1 MTTLQKVVNIF
12 NDNQILYF
20 YDDNNK
26 ILGNSMV
33 KTVRE
38 GNSPVVKNLNT
49 PVSRIEF
56 ESDKICVYL
65 SQIPVPQDE
74 KEYYFRVTLVADGY
88 STGYFKMTP
97 EQARFVNRVADQRN
111 WVLSELDY
119 YSGCFNVDLEDY
131 KTVEEVE
138 N

>member
-1 MTTLQKVVNIF
+1 MKTVQNVVNMF

-20 YDDNNK
+20 YDDNTR

-38 GNSPVVKNLNT
+38 GNSPAVKNLKT
-49 PVSRIEF
+49 PVSRINF
-56 ESDKICVYL
+56 DNDKICVYL
-65 SQIPVPQDE
+65 SEIPVPQDG
-74 KEYYFRVTLVADGY
+74 KEYYFRVVQAAEGY
-88 STGYFKMTP
+88 STGYVKMTP
-97 EQARFVNRVADQRN
+97 EQARFVNMVVDQRN
-111 WVLSELDY
+111 WVLSELDF

>member
-1 MTTLQKVVNIF
+1 MTTVQNVVNMF

-20 YDDNNK
+20 YDDNTR

-38 GNSPVVKNLNT
+38 GNSLAVKNLKT

-56 ESDKICVYL
+56 EGDKICVYL

-74 KEYYFRVTLVADGY
+74 KEYYFRVTQVTEGY
-88 STGYFKMTP
+88 STGYFKMTL
-97 EQARFVNRVADQRN
+97 EQARFINRVADQRN
-111 WVLSELDY
+111 WVFFGS
-119 YSGCFNVDLEDY
+119 
-131 KTVEEVE
+131 
-138 N
+138 

>member
-1 MTTLQKVVNIF
+1 MTTLQNVVNMF

-20 YDDNNK
+20 YDDTNK

-38 GNSPVVKNLNT
+38 GNSPVVKNLKT

-56 ESDKICVYL
+56 EGNKICVYL

-74 KEYYFRVTLVADGY
+74 KEYYFRVTQAAEGY
-88 STGYFKMTP
+88 STGYFKMTL
-97 EQARFVNRVADQRN
+97 EQARFINRVADQRN
-111 WVLSELDY
+111 WVLSDLDC